1 MTSIYKASVLSE
13 LLTLPSDGQHCS
25 QVSFAYIL
33 FEAPLVELI
42 LELFLSID
50 ELSETRSSI

>member
-1 MTSIYKASVLSE
+1 MTSIHKASVLSE
-13 LLTLPSDGQHCS
+13 LLTLPFDGQHCS
-25 QVSFAYIL
+25 QVSIAYIL